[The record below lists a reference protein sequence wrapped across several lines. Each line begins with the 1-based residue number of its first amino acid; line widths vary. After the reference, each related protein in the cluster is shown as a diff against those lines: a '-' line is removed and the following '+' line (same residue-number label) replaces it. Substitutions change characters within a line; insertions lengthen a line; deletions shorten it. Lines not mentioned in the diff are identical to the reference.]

1 MGHGHWVC
9 RGFGIY
15 LGEMFDAARGPAVA
29 EGRRMIRAS
38 LFAVVAASSLLSACA
53 ASEPT
58 DELGEETAAD
68 GEEGKG
74 DAAGAFTFY
83 NLIADNRAC
92 SFNSPSGCGT
102 GFFVSRANR
111 STTQCGR
118 GPAQSQCKVTS
129 IDWSGTA
136 LPPSVAQ
143 SYEDGLQQSEP
154 LLVKGTVVPAP
165 DDRGLTFAVT
175 EVWRASTAE
184 FVPGVFTIVRDNGI
198 RCVRAPCPSLT
209 ERRLNSNLSAQI
221 TGLDFDGV
229 DATQEEI
236 DLAREQLYGPDGLV
250 VVGYRD
256 YDSLGGKVRTVNR
269 FFTKAPVPLH

>member
-1 MGHGHWVC
+1 
-9 RGFGIY
+9 
-15 LGEMFDAARGPAVA
+15 
-29 EGRRMIRAS
+29 MIRAS
-38 LFAVVAASSLLSACA
+38 LFALLAASTLIPACA
-53 ASEPT
+53 TPDEPG
-58 DELGEETAAD
+58 DELGEETSAD

-83 NLIADNRAC
+83 NLLADNRAC

-102 GFFVSRANR
+102 SFFVSRANR

-118 GPAQSQCKVTS
+118 GPMQSQCKVTE

-136 LPPSVAQ
+136 FPPSVAKG
-143 SYEDGLQQSEP
+143 YEDGLQQSEP
-154 LLVKGTVVPAP
+154 LLVKGNVVPAAN
-165 DDRGLTFAVT
+165 DAGLSFAVT

-184 FVPGVFTIVRDNGI
+184 FVDGVFTLVKDNGV
-198 RCVRAPCPSLT
+198 RCVRAPCPSLS
-209 ERRLNSNLSAQI
+209 EQRLNSNLAAARI

-236 DLAREQLYGPDGLV
+236 DLAREQLYGGDGLV

-256 YDSLGGKVRTVNR
+256 YDSEGGKTRTVNR
-269 FFTKAPVPLH
+269 FFTKAPVPLR

>member
-1 MGHGHWVC
+1 MTRCVALPLH
-9 RGFGIY
+9 
-15 LGEMFDAARGPAVA
+15 MART
-29 EGRRMIRAS
+29 MIRAS
-38 LFAVVAASSLLSACA
+38 LVAALAASALIPACA
-53 ASEPT
+53 SSDGPA

-83 NLIADNRAC
+83 NLIADTRAC
-92 SFNSPSGCGT
+92 SLNSPGDCGT

-118 GPAQSQCKVTS
+118 GPAQSQCKVTE

-136 LPPSVAQ
+136 FPDSVAKG
-143 SYEDGLQQSEP
+143 YEDGLRESRP
-154 LLVKGTVVPAP
+154 LLVKGTVVPAAN
-165 DDRGLTFAVT
+165 DAGLSFAVT
-175 EVWRASTAE
+175 EVWWTENPE
-184 FVPGVFTIVRDNGI
+184 FVDGVFTLVKDNGI

-221 TGLDFDGV
+221 TGLDFDASGEE
-229 DATQEEI
+229 QERI
-236 DLAREQLYGPDGLV
+236 DLARDQLYGTDGLI

-256 YDSLGGKVRTVNR
+256 YDSLGGKTRTVNR
-269 FFTKAPVPLH
+269 FFIKAPVPLR

>member
-1 MGHGHWVC
+1 MALALH
-9 RGFGIY
+9 I
-15 LGEMFDAARGPAVA
+15 ASN
-29 EGRRMIRAS
+29 MIRAS
-38 LFAVVAASSLLSACA
+38 LFIAAVAAVIPACA
-53 ASEPT
+53 ASSGPA

-92 SFNSPSGCGT
+92 SLNSPSGCGI
-102 GFFVSRANR
+102 GFFLSRANR

-118 GPAQSQCKVTS
+118 GTPQSQCKITEL
-129 IDWSGTA
+129 DWSGTA
-136 LPPSVAQ
+136 LPPSVAK
-143 SYEDGLQQSEP
+143 SYEDRLRDGQP
-154 LLVKGTVVPAP
+154 LLVKGDVVPAAN
-165 DDRGLTFAVT
+165 DAGLSFAVKELWVT
-175 EVWRASTAE
+175 NNPE
-184 FVPGVFTIVRDNGI
+184 FVEGVFAVVKDNGI

-221 TGLDFDGV
+221 TGLDFDASGAEQA
-229 DATQEEI
+229 DI
-236 DLAREQLYGPDGLV
+236 DLAREQLYSADGLV

-256 YDSLGGKVRTVNR
+256 YDSLGGKTRTVNR